1 MNILS
6 LDSVSLWNSIVDPT
20 DKVVVLLDDCFGKVS
35 VSRNSL
41 DEHSNNLNTIYACIR
56 TGKVKVIMTARINI
70 LEDIKGK
77 LQETKL
83 FDKIF
88 DKVVL
93 DLSNEKYALSVDN
106 KEIMLRKHLRS
117 KGIQITLTKS
127 EASKQDTNCIDQFSV
142 RDIAQTTQ
150 LNFPLLCYLFCSSQ
164 TFLHLGLDYFKRP
177 RQVLLDDIN
186 DIRDSGEP
194 FCRIKFCTLVYACM
208 KDGVVDKTDLDSAL
222 LQTIVQ
228 MFSMVPYSPEKIVF
242 EVSAA
247 VKHLLFTY
255 FKPRKGHDRIYEFVH
270 TSILEAVA
278 LSAGQSS
285 AEFVIEHCSPN
296 VLFELLVPDDYNQK
310 ENEVVFKV
318 SRKMF
323 DSVSERFFLE
333 ILRDERDKRTG
344 IKRILC
350 HRLFNDD
357 IFAEFFVNVLKEKI
371 SRDINAEQLAYN
383 SVFTQMF
390 LVACEINRADIVKM
404 ISCFNVSVTILNQG
418 FQDSCYYNNQDVTEI
433 LIPFVN
439 NIPNSFLHAC
449 SFGCLNA
456 MRVLMFYRYVLTQC
470 YPIYKKTTIIVDVDS
485 FEETLLKTTNLPP
498 LLLRVFRKT
507 KYLVRKF
514 VNSYPIFDLKN
525 ICWKTV
531 RLAGHFG
538 LALSKIIMLASFLGK
553 DSLSYISEALLRASK
568 VSMVDAE
575 RKALL
580 LQNLKFVKNCIQ
592 YDKIIK
598 SVCTDLDI
606 TTLDVC
612 NVREALIRGNS
623 NDIPSNE
630 VINDIIQSIM
640 HVLHTLTKDEKEYF
654 VQILSWTTRYSYG
667 NPHAAIYD
675 TDICSKLLPQ
685 SFKDMMHSPV
695 YIRFGQMDISFD
707 DLKEGLYRSCK
718 AGHDA
723 ASSLIIDVFL
733 HFHVQRFTKQQHID
747 STADYTSVTNYSIM
761 TRAITET
768 IDIGNYQFA
777 LKLITNHQRILR
789 NNDVYI
795 ICVHYCYENQTS
807 YAELLLRKLNDLQE
821 DVLAGLLIEHMTCRP
836 LIDTVLRVRPSTF
849 HTPDKF
855 RNITPKEYARKCL
868 SSNGKY
874 ILDVLGSYEQHC
886 SQNADNG

>member
-93 DLSNEKYALSVDN
+93 DLSDEKYALGVDN
-106 KEIMLRKHLRS
+106 KEVMLRKHLHS
-117 KGIQITLTKS
+117 KGIRVTLTKS
-127 EASKQDTNCIDQFSV
+127 EASKQETNCIDQFSV
-142 RDIAQTTQ
+142 RDIALTTQ

-177 RQVLLDDIN
+177 RPVLLDDIN

-208 KDGVVDKTDLDSAL
+208 KDGEVDTTDLDSAL

-228 MFSMVPYSPEKIVF
+228 MFSMVPYSPDKVVF

-285 AEFVIEHCSPN
+285 AEFVIEHCSPT
-296 VLFELLVPDDYNQK
+296 VLFELLVPENYNQK

-323 DSVSERFFLE
+323 NSVSERFFLE
-333 ILRDERDKRTG
+333 ILKDERDKRTS

-350 HRLFNDD
+350 HRLFNDN

-404 ISCFNVSVTILNQG
+404 ISCFNVPVTILNQG
-418 FQDSCYYNNQDVTEI
+418 LQDSCYYNNKDVTEI
-433 LIPFVN
+433 LMPFVN
-439 NIPNSFLHAC
+439 NIPNAFLHAC
-449 SFGCLNA
+449 SFGCFNA
-456 MRVLMFYRYVLTQC
+456 MQVLMFYRYVLPQS
-470 YPIYKKTTIIVDVDS
+470 YPIRTKTPVIVDGDS
-485 FEETLLKTTNLPP
+485 FEEILLKTTNLPP
-498 LLLRVFRKT
+498 LLLRVFGKT
-507 KYLVRKF
+507 KYLIQKF
-514 VNSYPIFDLKN
+514 VNLYPIFDLRKYSL
-525 ICWKTV
+525 KTE
-531 RLAGHFG
+531 RLARHMDVG
-538 LALSKIIMLASFLGK
+538 LGKLIMIACFLGI
-553 DSLSYISEALLRASK
+553 DSLQCISQALLRAST
-568 VSMVDAE
+568 VTTEDAE

-580 LQNLKFVKNCIQ
+580 LKNLEFLGNCIL
-592 YDKIIK
+592 YDRIIK
-598 SVCTDLDI
+598 SICTDLDI

-612 NVREALIRGNS
+612 NVREALNRGNS
-623 NDIPSNE
+623 YGIPSDE
-630 VINDIIQSIM
+630 VINDIIQPIM

-654 VQILSWTTRYSYG
+654 VQILSWTTRYSDE
-667 NPHAAIYD
+667 NPHAAIIYD
-675 TDICSKLLPQ
+675 TNICSELLPQ
-685 SFKDMMHSPV
+685 SFKDMMHSPI

-718 AGHDA
+718 AGHDD
-723 ASSLIIDVFL
+723 ASSFIIDVLL
-733 HFHVQRFTKQQHID
+733 HFHKQEFTEQHEID
-747 STADYTSVTNYSIM
+747 STADYTSVTNYSVM

-777 LKLITNHQRILR
+777 LKLTTNYQRMLR
-789 NNDVYI
+789 NNNIYI

-807 YAELLLRKLNDLQE
+807 YAERLLRTLDVMQ
-821 DVLAGLLIEHMTCRP
+821 DVLASLLIEHMTCRP
-836 LIDTVLRVRPSTF
+836 LIDTVLRVLPSTF
-849 HTPDKF
+849 YTPDKF
-855 RNITPKEYARKCL
+855 RNITPKEYAMKYL
-868 SSNGKY
+868 SSNGQY
-874 ILDVLGSYEQHC
+874 ILDLLESHEQQC
-886 SQNADNG
+886 SQNADNL